1 MSDIRQLTVSLL
13 LDSTNFDKNIRLIN
27 QSLKEAESEFKL
39 LGAGTED
46 FEKTLEGM
54 RSKAKLL
61 STQLDAQNKI
71 AAQYGERLK
80 KSNKE
85 LDEQKK
91 QFDNLSQKYKA
102 AGEALDGYNKEI
114 EETEKALK
122 AAKAAGN
129 DPLKIEGLEKQLA
142 AQKEQAAAAAEEYKK
157 LGGQATATETA
168 MYRSNA
174 AISNAAV
181 GLNNAQA
188 KVKEL
193 TKELQLSENAWYQ
206 HGVAM
211 QSWAEKVNTA
221 AASVERV
228 GNSLTRTV
236 TTPIVGLGTA
246 AAKAS
251 IDYESAF
258 AGVRKTVNATSKDAE
273 AFFESLSDSV
283 IQMSKELATGANDI
297 ADVMAIAGQLGI
309 ENDELVAFTDTIVR
323 LGMSTNLAGEE
334 AASAMARFANI
345 TGMQQSMFGEM
356 GSTLVHLGNNFAT
369 TEAEIMSMATRL
381 AAAGSQVGL
390 SKQQIL
396 GFATALSS
404 LGIEAEAGGSAFSKA
419 LRQMETAVATS
430 NEQLSDFAE
439 VAGMTEEAFSTM
451 WKSDPAGA
459 FQAFIGGL
467 SKLDEEGMSAI
478 ATLDDIGI
486 SEIRLTDTLLRTTNA
501 TGLVA
506 DALDAANVAWEE
518 NNALQKESDTRLQTT
533 ASRLTNIKNSV
544 VAVGMEFAEAMA
556 PGLEK
561 LIDTA
566 DGVVEWFDKLDDATK
581 ETIVKW
587 AAAAA
592 AAGPVVALLG
602 KMGGA
607 LGSTIGTLGRF
618 AQAWGKIATTFK
630 ETHSVITALSAGL
643 GTGGALMLGLGAAAA
658 AVTGLIALYNKLEE
672 SKPDFSIDTSEI
684 DQYRIDVESLR
695 TTIDVD
701 TSVNI
706 KGDVLNL
713 KDKFVQILNDG
724 VPETQDVR
732 DSMQADVDAAVAEAY
747 KVIDESFAAKK
758 AELDTLFESGIIDK
772 TTYDN
777 SLETLKG
784 QAETMEADLTAKSTA
799 VTTYLTTLCDQNRAT
814 TEEEIAQLNA
824 LLETLGLAAQ
834 AAVEAN
840 NAQMQSYQWAYEKT
854 RLGIGTEEDAQMAA
868 EYIEIVAD
876 KKIQEI
882 NAAEKA
888 LKEVN
893 AQSMGDLDEE
903 GRIKMAEDEAEALQK
918 LQEQREKVNKQKLAD
933 YGSILPGM
941 LKDKGITTEELN
953 KAIETAQKLE
963 NAGATIADGINMIDR
978 FNVDFASKM
987 TGIDYTQYITVLEEF
1002 IKALDESGLMEDGSP
1017 LMSVLA
1023 TLAEQGVIPSEI
1035 LQSTE
1040 GTATA
1045 LAAVVQAA
1053 QQAATELPGNIQ
1065 EQTGQI
1071 MPGMATAIEDTKSQ
1085 PIDAMQGAADEMA
1098 AIIPDTFDEH
1108 SPSKKAYS
1116 WGLNVMV
1123 GMKNGIEAGQSS
1135 VVQAMRRAARAAV
1148 DAAKKELGIHSPSR
1162 VMQMEVGVQATK
1174 GAALG
1179 MIEEARKQAKVIRNA
1194 YRQLTG
1200 EAQAGAMAGTDNRR
1214 TYNSENRISVTG
1226 NTFVIRDQT
1235 DIQALAIE
1243 IASLSKGYQRGRGM
1257 RMA

>member
-1 MSDIRQLTVSLL
+1 MSDKRQLTVSLL
-13 LDSTNFDKNIRLIN
+13 LDSTNFNKNIRLIN

-46 FEKTLEGM
+46 FEKSLEGM
-54 RSKAKLL
+54 RSKARLL

-85 LDEQKK
+85 LAEQKK

-142 AQKEQAAAAAEEYKK
+142 AQKEQAAAAAKEYKK
-157 LGGQATATETA
+157 LGGQVTATETA
-168 MYRSNA
+168 MYKSNA

-258 AGVRKTVNATSKDAE
+258 AGVRKTVNATGEDAE

-381 AAAGSQVGL
+381 AAAGEQVGL
-390 SKQQIL
+390 SEQQIL

-439 VAGMTEEAFSTM
+439 VAGMTEEAFSAM
-451 WKSDPAGA
+451 WESDPAGA

-467 SKLDEEGMSAI
+467 SKLDEEGLSAI

-486 SEIRLTDTLLRTTNA
+486 SEIRLTDTLLRATNA

-506 DALDAANVAWEE
+506 DALDAANAAWEE

-556 PGLEK
+556 PGLEQ
-561 LIDTA
+561 LIETA
-566 DGVVEWFDKLDDATK
+566 ESVVEWFDKLDDATK

-592 AAGPVVALLG
+592 AAGPVVSLLG

-618 AQAWGKIATTFK
+618 AQAWGKITTTFK
-630 ETHSVITALSAGL
+630 ATHSVITALSAGL

-672 SKPDFSIDTSEI
+672 SKPDFSMDASEI
-684 DQYRIDVESLR
+684 EKYRIDVETLR
-695 TTIDVD
+695 TTVNVD
-701 TSVNI
+701 AGVEV
-706 KGDVLNL
+706 KGEILDL
-713 KDKFVQILNDG
+713 KEKFQQILNDG
-724 VPETQDVR
+724 VPETKEVR
-732 DSMQADVDAAVAEAY
+732 EAMQADIDAAVAEAY
-747 KVIDESFAAKK
+747 KVIEESFAAKK
-758 AELDTLFESGIIDK
+758 EELDTLFASGIIDEE
-772 TTYDN
+772 TYN
-777 SLETLKG
+777 SSLSTLEG
-784 QAETMEADLTAKSTA
+784 QAEAMEADLTAKSQA
-799 VTTYLTTLCDQNRAT
+799 VTSYLTTLCDQNRAT
-814 TEEEIAQLNA
+814 TEAEIAQLNA
-824 LLETLGLAAQ
+824 LLEALGLTAEE
-834 AAVEAN
+834 VMKAN
-840 NAQMQSYQWAYEKT
+840 DAQMQAYEWAYEKT
-854 RLGIGTEEDAQMAA
+854 RLGIGDEDDAKMAA
-868 EYIEIVAD
+868 EYIELVAD
-876 KKIQEI
+876 QKLQEI

-888 LKEVN
+888 LREVN
-893 AQSMGDLDEE
+893 AQQMEGLDEE
-903 GRIKMAEDEAEALQK
+903 GRIQLAEKETEALQK
-918 LQEQREKVNKQKLAD
+918 LQEQREAVNREKTDAYVEL
-933 YGSILPGM
+933 LPGAA
-941 LKDKGITTEELN
+941 GGTEELGAIIAKIEKYNALVAEYN
-953 KAIETAQKLE
+953 KNTLGGGDQWYNFLE
-963 NAGATIADGINMIDR
+963 WNPQRMTDLLGITNYTGDMEGLLEQLEGY
-978 FNVDFASKM
+978 FA
-987 TGIDYTQYITVLEEF
+987 E
-1002 IKALDESGLMEDGSP
+1002 GSP
-1017 LMSVLA
+1017 LRTYLGTLAAQGIIPDEVLA
-1023 TLAEQGVIPSEI
+1023 SEETMLNAVIQLAGDAE
-1035 LQSTE
+1035 
-1040 GTATA
+1040 TATA
-1045 LAAVVQAA
+1045 EMTASVAEAAKEVTDQMNTDAGYDW
-1053 QQAATELPGNIQ
+1053 GNS
-1065 EQTGQI
+1065 
-1071 MPGMATAIEDTKSQ
+1071 A
-1085 PIDAMQGAADEMA
+1085 
-1098 AIIPDTFDEH
+1098 
-1108 SPSKKAYS
+1108 
-1116 WGLNVMV
+1116 MV
-1123 GMKNGIEAGQSS
+1123 GMKNGIVAGKSQ
-1135 VVQAMRRAARAAV
+1135 VVQAMRQAARAAV
-1148 DAAKKELGIHSPSR
+1148 NAAKDELDIHSPSR
-1162 VMQMEVGVQATK
+1162 VMKTEVGAEATR

-1179 MIEEARKQAKVIRNA
+1179 MIEEAQKQAKLIRNA

-1214 TYNSENRISVTG
+1214 TYNSESSVSVTG
-1226 NTFVIRDQT
+1226 NTFIIRDQL
-1235 DIQALAIE
+1235 DVQSLAIE
-1243 IASLSKGYQRGRGM
+1243 IASLTRGYQRGRGM
-1257 RMA
+1257 KMA